1 MRVGAGSGFYKNPYP
16 TRTRF
21 GFFFKNPNPTLF
33 LIGSGKIRPI
43 RVGPD
48 RVPADRVKIAIPSD
62 TYNYSSMIYIIHV
75 WTLDPVLFNL

>member
-1 MRVGAGSGFYKNPYP
+1 MRVGFGSGFYKTPYP

-21 GFFFKNPNPTLF
+21 GFFLKNPNPTLF

-48 RVPADRVKIAIPSD
+48 RVPADRVKIAIPR
-62 TYNYSSMIYIIHV
+62 
-75 WTLDPVLFNL
+75 LKLGLFINKRT